1 MTEPDPIAAP
11 QFAAI
16 ERTLGES
23 PAGMPLAALVAV
35 MRDALAS
42 AADVRRARW
51 RDVEPDPHGGAAL
64 RLHAPDGH
72 WRPARSQVRY
82 LSARTMRLL
91 APLRRAPDEPL
102 FAGRGGAP
110 LGGDAVSSRI
120 RKAAA
125 AAGLRGR
132 YSAPSPA
139 LGMQLDLGAWRDG
152 GIEYD
157 VAAAVRGWHALG
169 AARRPWLFPG
179 AGKGG
184 SAPPPALNGLFAA
197 TGDEATKFDSVRAV
211 RNGAWLR
218 AMLTHAPGREPEETR
233 WAADAWR
240 ARRGLSIAA
249 PFGGGPSGGPGRYE
263 REGRLAE
270 AIGCRVPAL
279 RAACARA
286 FAALM
291 PLGFP
296 FGRGELGS
304 DAAAARLA
312 RELGLNRLETAGL
325 RTVLHE
331 YGFAA
336 YSSKARD
343 PRTC

>member
-11 QFAAI
+11 QFDAI
-16 ERTLGES
+16 ERALGES

-42 AADVRRARW
+42 AADVQRALW
-51 RDVEPDPHGGAAL
+51 RDVDPDPHGGAVL
-64 RLHAPDGH
+64 RLHAPEGH
-72 WRPARSQVRY
+72 WRAARSQVRY

-110 LGGDAVSSRI
+110 LAAAAVSSRI

-125 AAGLRGR
+125 EAGLQGR

-139 LGMQLDLGAWRDG
+139 LGMQLDLGAWRSG
-152 GIEYD
+152 GTEIGL
-157 VAAAVRGWHALG
+157 AQAVRGWHALG

-184 SAPPPALNGLFAA
+184 SVPPPALSGLFAA
-197 TGDEATKFDSVRAV
+197 TEDETTKFDSVRAV

-240 ARRGLSIAA
+240 ARRGTSIAA
-249 PFGGGPSGGPGRYE
+249 PFGGGPFGEPGRYE

-286 FAALM
+286 FVALM
-291 PLGFP
+291 PRSFA
-296 FGRGELGS
+296 FGRAALAEGS
-304 DAAAARLA
+304 WTGKLA

-325 RTVLHE
+325 ETVLHE
-331 YGFAA
+331 FGFAA
-336 YSSKARD
+336 YSSKSRD